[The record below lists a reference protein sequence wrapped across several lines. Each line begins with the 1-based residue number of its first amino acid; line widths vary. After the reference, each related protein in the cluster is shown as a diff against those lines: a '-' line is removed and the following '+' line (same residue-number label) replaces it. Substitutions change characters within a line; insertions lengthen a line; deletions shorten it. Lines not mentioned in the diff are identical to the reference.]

1 MSGDTRQKTEAA
13 NQEPKNYAVGLEK
26 LCPGGALLLGP

>member
-1 MSGDTRQKTEAA
+1 MSGDTRQKTEAVLRV
-13 NQEPKNYAVGLEK
+13 KNYAVGLEM